1 MNKNNY
7 VDNFIYTQY
16 VQVPHYISCEYRNV
30 KYQKYP
36 DDFLTW
42 DLVAK
47 CYFVSTS
54 IDFWCKIP
62 CYVQLW
68 RENYRG
74 RIFFQSKRLLC
85 AQSRHQLCR
94 SL

>member
-16 VQVPHYISCEYRNV
+16 VQVPHYISREYRNV

-54 IDFWCKIP
+54 IDF
-62 CYVQLW
+62 
-68 RENYRG
+68 
-74 RIFFQSKRLLC
+74 
-85 AQSRHQLCR
+85 
-94 SL
+94 